1 MEQLCLQL
9 QTSFFKMFQVF
20 LAYLQIWIPK
30 FIWHLISKESIVEE
44 IIATEIL
51 LLDSVLQKV
60 IRVTVRVILW
70 KA

>member
-51 LLDSVLQKV
+51 LLDSVLQKM